1 MRIRS
6 RFLISF
12 LGSLFVIILALMA
25 IFAVVF
31 YAITGEAPVPT
42 TLYKTATEQKAITFA
57 EQEAL
62 ITLRN
67 TAKDDPAK
75 LLTTN
80 TKKQI
85 TDYEKKG
92 VKIVIRRGNSILY
105 HSDGL
110 VVKSLLVHA
119 PKFDTD
125 NIYTQ
130 GTIDNKGNLFR
141 YLKFDFYFPDQ
152 EKGSVMILNQENSFS
167 EFMQK
172 WGIILISAILLLAIL
187 LLVLFNRS
195 LNRSVIRPL
204 RELNAKVSAMRG
216 GDLNE
221 PLIISSHAKGEVDD
235 LANEFESLRS
245 ALHEAN
251 KEKEKYEENRK
262 ELITSI
268 SHDLKT
274 PITSIIGYVEGLKD
288 GVAKTAERQ
297 NQYLGIIH
305 SQAKHVDH
313 LIDELFIFSKLDMHK
328 LPFQFESIPIYDFLT
343 HFVDE
348 YTIELAQ
355 KNIKLVSDFKDEHIF
370 VRADRMQLRRVLD
383 NLVQNSTRY
392 MDKTNKEIRLSL
404 RSGDS
409 EVIISVQ
416 DNGVGMS
423 KAEVAKI
430 FDRFYRVEKS
440 RNQMTG
446 GSGLG
451 LAITKEI
458 IAEHGGEIWAESA
471 VGAGTTMFFTL
482 KKGER
487 NQ

>member
-12 LGSLFVIILALMA
+12 LGSLLVIIVSLMA
-25 IFAVVF
+25 IFAIVF
-31 YAITGEAPVPT
+31 YAITGEVPLPA
-42 TLYKTATEQKAITFA
+42 TLYKTATEQKAITFE

-62 ITLRN
+62 INLRN
-67 TAKDDPAK
+67 TAKTDPSK
-75 LLTTN
+75 LLTRE
-80 TKKQI
+80 TKEQI
-85 TDYEKKG
+85 AAYEKKG
-92 VKIVIRRGNSILY
+92 VKIVIRRGNAILY

-119 PKFDTD
+119 PEFDTN

-152 EKGSVMILNQENSFS
+152 EKGSVMILNQESSFS

-172 WGIILISAILLLAIL
+172 WGILLISVILLLAIL
-187 LLVLFNRS
+187 LLILFNRS
-195 LNRSVIRPL
+195 LNRAVIQPL
-204 RELNAKVSAMRG
+204 RELNAKVSVMKS

-221 PLIISSHAKGEVDD
+221 PLMISSYAKGEVDD
-235 LANEFESLRS
+235 LANEFESLRQ
-245 ALHEAN
+245 ALNEAN
-251 KEKEKYEENRK
+251 QEKAKYEENRK
-262 ELITSI
+262 ELMTSI

-274 PITSIIGYVEGLKD
+274 PITSIIGYVEGLQD
-288 GVAKTAERQ
+288 GVAKTVAKQ

-305 SQAKHVDH
+305 NQAKHVNH

-328 LPFQFESIPIYDFLT
+328 LPFQFESVPIYDFLT
-343 HFVDE
+343 HFIDE

-355 KNIKLVSDFKDEHIF
+355 KDIVLISDLKDEQVF
-370 VRADRMQLRRVLD
+370 LRVDRIQLRRVLD

-392 MDKTNKEIRLSL
+392 MDKTYKEIRISL
-404 RSGDS
+404 RNGDK
-409 EVIISVQ
+409 EVLLSVQ
-416 DNGVGMS
+416 DNGVGMP
-423 KAEVAKI
+423 KAEVSKI
-430 FDRFYRVEKS
+430 FDRFYRIERS

-451 LAITKEI
+451 LAITKQI
-458 IAEHGGEIWAESA
+458 IAEHGGEIWAESTE
-471 VGAGTTMFFTL
+471 GIGTTMFFTL
-482 KKGER
+482 PKGGIEK
-487 NQ
+487 